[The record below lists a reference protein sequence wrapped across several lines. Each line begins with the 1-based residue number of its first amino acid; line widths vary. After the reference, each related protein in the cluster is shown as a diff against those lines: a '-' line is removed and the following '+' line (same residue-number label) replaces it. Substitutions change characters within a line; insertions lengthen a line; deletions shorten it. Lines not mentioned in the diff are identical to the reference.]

1 MDDYRSK
8 TKPDGSIVIPA
19 QVSAAAGIPGGA
31 DVVVRVEGG
40 EIRIA
45 PETAKPDAEAPMPPG
60 YRPIWEVAEEIGRSI
75 PPEEWEKVPKDLSI
89 NLDHYLYGAPKRK

>member
-1 MDDYRSK
+1 MDDYHSK
-8 TKPDGSIVIPA
+8 TRPDGSIVIPA
-19 QVSAAAGIPGGA
+19 EVSAAAGIPGGA
-31 DVVVRVEGG
+31 DVVLRVEAG

-45 PETAKPDAEAPMPPG
+45 PEAVKPVEEGSLPPG
-60 YRPIWEVAEEIGRSI
+60 YKPIWEVAEEIGRSI